1 MLIQYSRR
9 AQGTFA
15 LAWGEA
21 GRRGAETIGTEHLLL
36 ALLADT
42 HGVAWRVMER
52 LGGGTEAI
60 RADLQAELPAG
71 DGEPSAPD
79 EDLPLDLLPL
89 TPEAQR
95 AVEAARAE
103 SRRMA
108 EPSVGTGHLLLGLLA
123 QAESLAAL
131 SLTRHGIAPERVRQ
145 EMAREQEP

>member
-21 GRRGAETIGTEHLLL
+21 GRRGAEIIGTEHLLL

-42 HGVAWRVMER
+42 YSVAWRVMDR
-52 LGGGTEAI
+52 LGDGTEAI

-71 DGEPSAPD
+71 DGEPSALD
-79 EDLPLDLLPL
+79 EDVPLDLLPL

-95 AVEAARAE
+95 AVEVARVE
-103 SRRMA
+103 SRRM
-108 EPSVGTGHLLLGLLA
+108 EEYSVGTGHLLLGLLA
-123 QAESLAAL
+123 EAESLAAL
-131 SLTRHGIAPERVRQ
+131 SLARHAVDPARVRQ
-145 EMAREQEP
+145 EMAREQEL